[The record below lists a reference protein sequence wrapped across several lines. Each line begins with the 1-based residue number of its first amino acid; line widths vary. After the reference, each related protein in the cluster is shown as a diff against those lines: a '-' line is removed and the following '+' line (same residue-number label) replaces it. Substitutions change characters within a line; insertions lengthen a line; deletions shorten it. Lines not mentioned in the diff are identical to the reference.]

1 VTELL
6 RVVENPLDPAI
17 AAEEARH
24 CRESV
29 PDFARWA
36 AGYGPITHSDLTQW
50 RMYRAVDRLG
60 RAGIRGDGGSPWV
73 LLHAADRVA
82 AAAMWLAAHQ
92 VYARNVYLDG
102 RDLEPGDFKRNPEGH
117 LGGSL
122 NMALAYAGYLAAN
135 ALTGDTRAW
144 LMGQG
149 HCVGGVDSANV
160 LVGNLSPAHAAR
172 YSLDDAGLGRFVRD
186 FYSYALDES
195 GEPESP
201 VGSHVNAH
209 TAGGLSEGGYLGF
222 AELQYVHMPL
232 PGERLV
238 AFLSDG
244 AFEEQRG
251 SDWAARW
258 WRPSDSG
265 LVCPIMISNGRRIDQ
280 RTSMSQS
287 GGTAWFVEH
296 LRLNQFDPIV
306 FDGRDPAAFVWA
318 ILEIERREKAAGR
331 IWRERP
337 EPPWNTPLPYGVA
350 VTQKGFG
357 FFGAGTPAAHNLP
370 LPGNPRTSAEAARRF
385 RESARALW
393 VPPHELRESLTP
405 FRSHVKSGRPLERDH
420 ALATRRV
427 ALEEGVEL
435 RARSMPER
443 RADPRAWT
451 RASPMTRIDET
462 FVELLE
468 HNPHLRPRVGNPDE
482 MSSNRLVRTLER
494 LRFRVTEPEPG
505 VPEAVDGAVITA
517 LNEEAVVSAAL
528 GNKGGINLVHTYEAF
543 GPKMLG
549 VLRQEILFTEGL
561 LEAGREVGWLSLPLL
576 LTSHT
581 WENAKNERSHQDPA
595 LCEALLG
602 ELSHLSRVLF
612 PPDANCAGVL
622 LESVFHTH
630 GQLWAMVT
638 PKRDVPD
645 LFSADEA
652 RALLRDGAIELEWAG
667 FRRERAD
674 SLLVAI
680 GAYQLEVVLRAS
692 QRLTE
697 RGVAHRV
704 SYVLEPGRLRTP
716 RSAREAAHSAPAA
729 RVSDLFPERAPYR
742 VFAVHTRPEPMLG
755 TLAPLHTGARSAWLG
770 YVSRGGTLTEEGMLF
785 ANHSSF
791 AHVLE
796 ALARVRGEDPAK
808 WLEPDELDALAGRRS
823 PMGVIV
829 PDPHAGETQ

>member
-1 VTELL
+1 MTELL

-29 PDFARWA
+29 PELARWA
-36 AGYGPITHSDLTQW
+36 AGYGPIVHSDLTQW

-60 RAGIRGDGGSPWV
+60 RAGIRGDGENPWV
-73 LLHAADRVA
+73 LLHAADRLA

-102 RDLEPGDFKRNPEGH
+102 RDLEPLDFKKHPEGH

-122 NMALAYAGYLAAN
+122 NIAIAYAGYLAAN

-149 HCVGGVDSANV
+149 HCVGGIDGANL

-172 YSLDDAGLGRFVRD
+172 YSLDDAGLTRFARD
-186 FYSYALDES
+186 FYSYEVDAA
-195 GEPESP
+195 GEPASP
-201 VGSHVNAH
+201 LGSHVNAH
-209 TAGGLSEGGYLGF
+209 TAGGLAEGGYLGF

-232 PGERLV
+232 AGERLV

-280 RTSMSQS
+280 RSSMSQS

-337 EPPWNTPLPYGVA
+337 GPAWKTPLPYGVA

-357 FFGAGTPAAHNLP
+357 FFGAGTLAAHNLP
-370 LPGNPRTSAEAARRF
+370 LPGVPRVHEEAARRF
-385 RESARALW
+385 NESARALW
-393 VPPHELRESLTP
+393 VPPEELRESLTL
-405 FRSHVKSGRPLERDH
+405 FAGHARSGRPRERDH

-427 ALEEGVEL
+427 SL
-435 RARSMPER
+435 S
-443 RADPRAWT
+443 ADVSVDASAIAQPRNDPKAWT
-451 RASPMTRIDET
+451 RTSPMARIDET

-468 HNPHLRPRVGNPDE
+468 RNPHLRPRVGNPDE
-482 MSSNRLVRTLER
+482 MSSNRLVRTLAR
-494 LRFRVTEPEPG
+494 LRFRVTEPEAG
-505 VPEAVDGAVITA
+505 LPESVDGAVITA

-549 VLRQEILFTEGL
+549 VLRQEILFTDGL
-561 LEAGREVGWLSLPLL
+561 LDAGREVGWLSLPLL

-581 WENAKNERSHQDPA
+581 WENSKNERSHQDPA

-612 PPDANCAGVL
+612 PADANCAGVL
-622 LESVFHTH
+622 LESVYRTR
-630 GQLWAMVT
+630 GQIWAMVT
-638 PKRDVPD
+638 PKREVPD
-645 LFSADEA
+645 LFTPDEA
-652 RALLRDGAIELEWAG
+652 RTLLRDGAADLAWAG
-667 FRRERAD
+667 FRGERAD
-674 SLLVAI
+674 TSLVAI

-692 QRLTE
+692 QRLAE
-697 RGVAHRV
+697 HGVAHRV
-704 SYVLEPGRLRTP
+704 LYVLEPGRLRRP
-716 RSAREAAHSAPAA
+716 RSAREAAHAAPAA
-729 RVSDLFPERAPYR
+729 LVSELF
-742 VFAVHTRPEPMLG
+742 
-755 TLAPLHTGARSAWLG
+755 
-770 YVSRGGTLTEEGMLF
+770 
-785 ANHSSF
+785 
-791 AHVLE
+791 
-796 ALARVRGEDPAK
+796 
-808 WLEPDELDALAGRRS
+808 
-823 PMGVIV
+823 
-829 PDPHAGETQ
+829 